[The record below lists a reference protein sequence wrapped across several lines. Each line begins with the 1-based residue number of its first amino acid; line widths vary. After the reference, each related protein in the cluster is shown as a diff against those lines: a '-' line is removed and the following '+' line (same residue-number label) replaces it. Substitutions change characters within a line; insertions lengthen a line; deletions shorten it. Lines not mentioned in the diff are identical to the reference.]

1 MFPEI
6 SLPMVSNQG
15 GVSMKGDF
23 DEAVNNNEIT
33 AYLNGEG
40 EYFSPE
46 EFNMG
51 YHNHI
56 INFTGMMGYIEKQE
70 HPYQELVK
78 YFRLYLSSLKEDP
91 LDAWGL
97 FNNIGCYYDLRKDN
111 CYFLTQN
118 EDLMDELTAEEK
130 KKIGVL
136 CRYLRDNFD
145 KVPGSAQMYS
155 IEKQMKLEMEDAC
168 PYNLLTF

>member
-1 MFPEI
+1 
-6 SLPMVSNQG
+6 
-15 GVSMKGDF
+15 MKGDF
-23 DEAVNNNEIT
+23 EQAINNNEVS
-33 AYLNGEG
+33 AYLKGEG
-40 EYFSPE
+40 DYFSPE

-51 YHNHI
+51 YHSYI
-56 INFTGMMGYIEKQE
+56 MNFMGMMFYLEKRVN
-70 HPYQELVK
+70 PYQELVK

-136 CRYLRDNFD
+136 YRYLRENFD
-145 KVPGSAQMYS
+145 KVPGAADMRP
-155 IEKQMKLEMEDAC
+155 INDQMKFVYEDGC
-168 PYNLLTF
+168 PYDLFSF

>member
-1 MFPEI
+1 
-6 SLPMVSNQG
+6 
-15 GVSMKGDF
+15 MKGDF
-23 DEAVNNNEIT
+23 EQAVNNNEIS
-33 AYLNGEG
+33 AYLKGEG
-40 EYFSPE
+40 DYFTPE

-51 YHNHI
+51 YHSFI
-56 INFTGMMGYIEKQE
+56 MNFTGMMSYLKNKE

-78 YFRLYLSSLKEDP
+78 YFRLYLSSLKEDA
-91 LDAWGL
+91 LDGWSL
-97 FNNIGCYYDLRKDN
+97 FNNICCFYALRKEKS
-111 CYFLTQN
+111 FFFTEN
-118 EDLMDELTAEEK
+118 EDLMDELTTEEK

-145 KVPGSAQMYS
+145 KVPGSAQMYP

>member
-97 FNNIGCYYDLRKDN
+97 FNNLGCYYYLRK
-111 CYFLTQN
+111 
-118 EDLMDELTAEEK
+118 
-130 KKIGVL
+130 KIAI
-136 CRYLRDNFD
+136 F
-145 KVPGSAQMYS
+145 
-155 IEKQMKLEMEDAC
+155 
-168 PYNLLTF
+168 

>member
-1 MFPEI
+1 MGKFERA
-6 SLPMVSNQG
+6 L
-15 GVSMKGDF
+15 
-23 DEAVNNNEIT
+23 NNNEIR
-33 AYLNGEG
+33 AFFNGEG
-40 EYFSPE
+40 EYFTPE
-46 EFNMG
+46 EFSMG

-56 INFTGMMGYIEKQE
+56 INFTGLMGYLEKQE

-118 EDLMDELTAEEK
+118 EDLIDELTAEEK

-145 KVPGSAQMYS
+145 KVPGSAQMFP
-155 IEKQMKLEMEDAC
+155 IEKQMKIGIKYGC

>member
-15 GVSMKGDF
+15 GVPMKGDF
-23 DEAVNNNEIT
+23 EQAVNNNEIT

-40 EYFSPE
+40 DYFTPE

-51 YHNHI
+51 YHSFI
-56 INFTGMMGYIEKQE
+56 MNFTGMMSNLKNKE

-78 YFRLYLSSLKEDP
+78 YFKFYLSSLKEDA
-91 LDAWGL
+91 LDAWSL
-97 FNNIGCYYDLRKDN
+97 FNNISCFYTLRRYN
-111 CYFLTQN
+111 PFFLTQN
-118 EDLMDELTAEEK
+118 DYLIDQLTAEEK

-136 CRYLRDNFD
+136 YRYLRENFD
-145 KVPGSAQMYS
+145 KVPGAADMRP
-155 IEKQMKLEMEDAC
+155 INDQMKFVYEDGC
-168 PYNLLTF
+168 PYDLFSF

>member
-51 YHNHI
+51 YHISYH
-56 INFTGMMGYIEKQE
+56 
-70 HPYQELVK
+70 
-78 YFRLYLSSLKEDP
+78 
-91 LDAWGL
+91 
-97 FNNIGCYYDLRKDN
+97 
-111 CYFLTQN
+111 
-118 EDLMDELTAEEK
+118 
-130 KKIGVL
+130 
-136 CRYLRDNFD
+136 
-145 KVPGSAQMYS
+145 
-155 IEKQMKLEMEDAC
+155 
-168 PYNLLTF
+168 

>member
-1 MFPEI
+1 
-6 SLPMVSNQG
+6 
-15 GVSMKGDF
+15 MKGDF
-23 DEAVNNNEIT
+23 EQAINNNEIT

-40 EYFSPE
+40 DYFAPE
-46 EFNMG
+46 EGNMG

-56 INFTGMMGYIEKQE
+56 INFTGMLGYLEKQE

-78 YFRLYLSSLKEDP
+78 YFRLYLSSLKEDV

-97 FNNIGCYYDLRKDN
+97 FNNLGCYYYLRKKN
-111 CYFLTQN
+111 RYFLTEN

-136 CRYLRDNFD
+136 CRYLRDNFE
-145 KVPGSAQMYS
+145 KVPGSAQMFP
-155 IEKQMKLEMEDAC
+155 IEKQMKIEIKYGC

>member
-1 MFPEI
+1 
-6 SLPMVSNQG
+6 
-15 GVSMKGDF
+15 MKGDF
-23 DEAVNNNEIT
+23 EQAVNNNEII
-33 AYLNGEG
+33 AYLKGEG
-40 EYFSPE
+40 DYFTPE

-51 YHNHI
+51 YHSFI
-56 INFTGMMGYIEKQE
+56 MNFTGMMSYLKNKE

-78 YFRLYLSSLKEDP
+78 YFKLYLSSLKEDA
-91 LDAWGL
+91 LDAWSL
-97 FNNIGCYYDLRKDN
+97 FKNIGCFYYFRKN
-111 CYFLTQN
+111 NRYFLTQN
-118 EDLMDELTAEEK
+118 EDLIDELTAEEK

-145 KVPGSAQMYS
+145 KVPGSAQMYP

>member
-15 GVSMKGDF
+15 GVPMKGDF
-23 DEAVNNNEIT
+23 EQAVNNNEIT
-33 AYLNGEG
+33 AYLKGEG
-40 EYFSPE
+40 DYFSPE
-46 EFNMG
+46 EGNMG
-51 YHNHI
+51 YHNEM
-56 INFTGMMGYIEKQE
+56 INFMGMLGYLEKQE

-78 YFRLYLSSLKEDP
+78 YFRLYLSSLKEDA
-91 LDAWGL
+91 LDAWSL

-111 CYFLTQN
+111 SYFLTQD
-118 EDLMDELTAEEK
+118 EDLISELTAKEK

-136 CRYLRDNFD
+136 CRYVRDNFD
-145 KVPGSAQMYS
+145 KVPGSAQMYP